1 MGRFLILLSIVLM
14 IGSIGYFIWVLQG
27 PSNEQVGS
35 FLSGIVCEEN
45 EKLTQQ
51 TGAYVGEYGSS
62 TGLTVN
68 GRETAFYCVGLEGER
83 RSVTGETT
91 LIIGGG
97 FAVPLVLSIILMIV
111 GIARAASSA
120 TRSIYSSF
128 GGVTPLGTPGVS
140 VYSMSS
146 NTPYSR
152 DTVPPEVLSQVNSA
166 LDHAGLSQISGGG
179 SFSERLR
186 QLEDAR
192 KQGLI
197 SQSEYNN
204 LRQSILDSMD
214 E

>member
-1 MGRFLILLSIVLM
+1 MGRFLILLSIVMM
-14 IGSIGYFIWVLQG
+14 IGSIVYFIWVLQG
-27 PSNEQVGS
+27 PNNNQVGS
-35 FLSGIVCEEN
+35 FLSGLVCEEN

-68 GRETAFYCVGLEGER
+68 GRETAFYCVGLEGEQR
-83 RSVTGETT
+83 NVTGKTAW
-91 LIIGGG
+91 IIGGG

-120 TRSIYSSF
+120 TRNIYSSL
-128 GGVTPLGTPGVS
+128 GGVTPIGTPGVS
-140 VYSMSS
+140 VYSMGS

-152 DTVPPEVLSQVNSA
+152 DTVPPEVLSQVNRA
-166 LDHAGLSQISGGG
+166 LDNAGLSQISGSG
-179 SFSERLR
+179 SLSERLR

-197 SQSEYNN
+197 SQSEYNT

-214 E
+214 G